1 MGLPTI
7 LFLIFLVLKL
17 TGVITWSWGWVFAPI
32 IIEVVFDL
40 ILFAVAG
47 SFIRG
52 VWRRIRGPHQVG

>member
-32 IIEVVFDL
+32 IIEVVVDL
-40 ILFAVAG
+40 VLFVVAG

-52 VWRRIRGPHQVG
+52 VWRRVRGPHQVG

>member
-32 IIEVVFDL
+32 IIEVVVDL
-40 ILFAVAG
+40 VLFVVAG
-47 SFIRG
+47 SFIRAI
-52 VWRRIRGPHQVG
+52 WRWVRGPHQVG